1 MKQPSSAAATP
12 SSPPPPS
19 HRPQEQ
25 SKSTR
30 VIWIGSR
37 AAGSLRLQI
46 QCCESFKGELLN
58 NEEGDAHVDRTGLLV
73 WPGSFLTCAFLL
85 AARAELGRG
94 ETTQHVV
101 ELGAG
106 ATGLAG
112 LLLSHFGCVWP
123 SRPRTVLTDGDPES
137 VALLDQ
143 NAKHHHQGNNENG
156 ASSNDGALSVAPTAD
171 IGVQRLRWGNEE
183 EANVLVSGDGKAAS
197 LVLGSDILYPSIP
210 LAVIRLLLQTARALL
225 ILGGVCKATAQD
237 TAAEADPAQDCAKL
251 EGRFVLSFVDRD
263 NKATLRNL
271 LLALREERFQIENV
285 VAGRDLFDDEKEGF
299 MVEEEEEVE
308 ADEEGGVEGEEGRGP
323 RRRLRRRVQMMGGG
337 RVLVLRP
344 LALSHGEGED
354 EAAVTAAFE
363 AAEARWFSG
372 IWDVDPPPEVE
383 EWQAPLM
390 SDDDEED
397 EDETK

>member
-1 MKQPSSAAATP
+1 
-12 SSPPPPS
+12 
-19 HRPQEQ
+19 
-25 SKSTR
+25 
-30 VIWIGSR
+30 
-37 AAGSLRLQI
+37 
-46 QCCESFKGELLN
+46 
-58 NEEGDAHVDRTGLLV
+58 
-73 WPGSFLTCAFLL
+73 
-85 AARAELGRG
+85 
-94 ETTQHVV
+94 
-101 ELGAG
+101 
-106 ATGLAG
+106 
-112 LLLSHFGCVWP
+112 
-123 SRPRTVLTDGDPES
+123 
-137 VALLDQ
+137 
-143 NAKHHHQGNNENG
+143 
-156 ASSNDGALSVAPTAD
+156 
-171 IGVQRLRWGNEE
+171 
-183 EANVLVSGDGKAAS
+183 
-197 LVLGSDILYPSIP
+197 
-210 LAVIRLLLQTARALL
+210 L

-237 TAAEADPAQDCAKL
+237 TAAEADPAQDCAEL

-372 IWDVDPPPEVE
+372 IWDVAPPPEVE